1 MNKLEKFLENKNKRT
16 FALVVVLLVGLGL
29 RMYRLDAHGVWLDEQ
44 TSIFIASGQD
54 QDLGLE
60 TFSKQDFVKTYS
72 LIKTISNSL
81 SISSGNAILYNSVMA
96 IWSKAFGYSDF
107 SVRILSVIFSI
118 LSIFVFYFLC
128 KEIFKEHTPVLICCV
143 LLMTAP
149 LAIRYAQEAR
159 TYSFTLLLTLC
170 SSLFF
175 FRAAKNNDV
184 IYALLFGLFF
194 CLSFLGH
201 YLAIG
206 AFIIFPVFAIMQK
219 TQLKVYLF
227 ALVPIFIGSL
237 ALFLFIGEEILEI
250 NQKSENLQSQNQS
263 FAMPYNIQNGMAGN
277 FQITLHYLGSFFQN
291 TGVQIRYMLWYPLVL
306 LSVPILFHKKLQEN
320 NLFVFIL
327 LALSHYF
334 IINVLGLFS
343 GHIVSFQPLY
353 SIFCFPFFI
362 ILIVKLYSPIMFT
375 KKHLTI
381 ALVSL
386 YITIQTISLFII
398 YHKDTR
404 SENAH
409 IAIAQKIDK
418 QKKTFSVTFS
428 SWKDAHLLNLHLKNS
443 TVIQHVDTTQEAGI
457 VLQKIDGKEIR
468 HIIIQ

>member
-1 MNKLEKFLENKNKRT
+1 MNKLEQFLAVKNNRT
-16 FALVVVLLVGLGL
+16 LVLVVVLLVGLGL
-29 RMYRLDAHGVWLDEQ
+29 RMYKLDSHGIWWDEQ

-60 TFSKQDFVKTYS
+60 TFTKQNFVKTHS
-72 LIKTISNSL
+72 LKKTISNSI
-81 SISSGNAILYNSVMA
+81 SISSGNAILYNLVLA
-96 IWSKAFGYSDF
+96 VWSKTFGYSDL
-107 SVRILSVIFSI
+107 SVRFLSVIFSI
-118 LSIFVFYFLC
+118 LSIFVFYFLG

-143 LLMTAP
+143 LLMIAP
-149 LAIRYAQEAR
+149 LSIRYAQETR

-170 SSLFF
+170 SALFF
-175 FRAAKNNDV
+175 FRAAKNNDI
-184 IYALLFGLFF
+184 IYALLFGFF
-194 CLSFLGH
+194 VCLSFLGH
-201 YLAIG
+201 YLAVG
-206 AFIIFPVFAIMQK
+206 AFIIFPIFAIMQK
-219 TQLKVYLF
+219 TELKVYLF
-227 ALVPIFIGSL
+227 SLIPIIVGSL
-237 ALFLFIGEEILEI
+237 AFFLTIGEVILEI
-250 NQKSENLQSQNQS
+250 HQKSGTISNSW
-263 FAMPYNIQNGMAGN
+263 AIPYNIKNGIAGN

-306 LSVPILFHKKLQEN
+306 LGVPILFNKKLKGN

-327 LALSHYF
+327 LAFSHYF
-334 IINVLGLFS
+334 ISNILGLFS

-362 ILIVKLYSPIMFT
+362 ILIVKLYSPLMT
-375 KKHLTI
+375 TNKYLSI

-409 IAIAQKIDK
+409 IAIAQKINK
-418 QKKTFSVTFS
+418 QKKTFSLTFS
-428 SWKDAHLLNLHLKNS
+428 SWKDAHLLNLHLKNP
-443 TVIQHVDTTQEAGI
+443 TVIQHVDTKQEAGT